1 MCPAQA
7 ARSPALPAVLALSL
21 SVTAAVHSARA
32 LHDFM
37 LRRGVHCLNRPLG
50 AELSAAHVPSGER
63 QETRPGRAST
73 GHRVQGERVGRARRV
88 SRAETHLA
96 PGRALRP
103 PAPRKGGD
111 QSHPRCLR
119 GRARTPQLSVHANY
133 GTHCCRRRG
142 PARSASRPFIEKSA
156 NPSSTPGVSKKVKAR
171 PAM

>member
-32 LHDFM
+32 LHDFV

-50 AELSAAHVPSGER
+50 AELSAAHVPSGGR
-63 QETRPGRAST
+63 WETR
-73 GHRVQGERVGRARRV
+73 
-88 SRAETHLA
+88 RAEPAQGTEC
-96 PGRALRP
+96 RANASAEHVGCLEQKHTWHRAAHCRP
-103 PAPRKGGD
+103 PRPGGGGD

-156 NPSSTPGVSKKVKAR
+156 NPSSTPGVSKKAKAR